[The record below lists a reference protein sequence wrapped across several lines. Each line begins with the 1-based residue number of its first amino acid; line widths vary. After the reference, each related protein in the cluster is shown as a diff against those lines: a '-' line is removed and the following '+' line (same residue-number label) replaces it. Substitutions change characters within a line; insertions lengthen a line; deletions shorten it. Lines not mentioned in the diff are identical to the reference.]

1 MKKTLI
7 AIVLLT
13 SLILGQDSEDYIIQG
28 KQKIE
33 AAYSA
38 WDKAAMLEA
47 RAQFERPEE
56 SWLTNYYIAYCDYR
70 LISYE
75 FGQNDKQSAKQFI
88 NDAILRLNRCLDAKP
103 DCADAYALLA
113 SIYGNKIALN
123 PWLGI
128 WYGPKAGK
136 LMEQAFATDPNNPRV
151 HLLNGISTLYT
162 PERWGGG
169 TDAAEKSLKKAA
181 EIFKAENIS
190 KILPDWGHC
199 ETYAWLGMVAL
210 ARQDTVQARQ
220 YYNEALVIDPDYG
233 WVKYQLLPQIE
244 KRK

>member
-1 MKKTLI
+1 MKKTFI

-33 AAYSA
+33 AAYFA

-47 RAQFERPEE
+47 RAHFERPEE

-75 FGQNDKQSAKQFI
+75 FGQDDKNAAKQYI
-88 NDAILRLNRCLDAKP
+88 NDAILQLDKCLDAKP
-103 DCADAYALLA
+103 DCADAYALL
-113 SIYGNKIALN
+113 SSLYGDKIALN
-123 PWLGI
+123 PWSGI
-128 WYGPKAGK
+128 WYGPKVGK
-136 LMEQAFATDPNNPRV
+136 MMEQAFATDPNNPRV
-151 HLLNGISTLYT
+151 YLINGVSAFYT
-162 PERWGGG
+162 PDRWGGG
-169 TDAAEKSLKKAA
+169 REKAEQSLKKAA
-181 EIFKAENIS
+181 ELFKTE
-190 KILPDWGHC
+190 KIGKALPDWGHS

-210 ARQDTVQARQ
+210 ARQDTIQARQ
-220 YYNEALVIDPDYG
+220 YYNEALVIDPDFG

-244 KRK
+244 K